1 VAERRIDMNIEQLKQ
16 FIKEVRWGFLA
27 TTDGRKSSQFSFR
40 AVVAHEQLLL
50 SQGQATN
57 KE

>member
-1 VAERRIDMNIEQLKQ
+1 MNIEQLKQ